1 MKFNLS
7 GNYTPMRILFLIWL
21 FTLPVGGFFLPISLT
36 YFTLYPNLILGIFL
50 TIGCRPSL
58 PFKINFKILI
68 LLYCFILLVYAICL
82 SLCLFPLQDA
92 KFDIRSLGMQ
102 LITAL
107 LLLGYAEKQSFNIAL
122 SDCIVGLKAGMY
134 AILLFGCIEF
144 LTGIHLYGHQTEL
157 LKTLSAGP
165 LSYAPV
171 FVFDNPN
178 DYLMCMLFLF
188 QVLLLIDLK
197 FQHSQGQIVA
207 IILILWMFSDAAS
220 CQFAKLNLGIIG
232 LAFLIDR
239 YRVWIVSFRLWL
251 FSMVCFTIIFIVICM
266 THAIFIGPK
275 FQNAK
280 HYRLNSILLLEKHG
294 TVWKV
299 DSARSVLNSKEQ
311 ISVEN
316 YLDSINTR
324 GGHTSKHLRQQ
335 LISKGLG
342 YIREHYILGLGP
354 GGFKNAILQNPPI
367 TTGQHVSPH
376 NFPIELISQFGI
388 LGSLYFVI
396 LLILWIKLFR
406 VLKYSDW
413 SKVYFFSLIL
423 SMPIIWSMSSAYL
436 YQFTHWLLLPVCFVF
451 YTCLKSHAAFSRN

>member
-1 MKFNLS
+1 M
-7 GNYTPMRILFLIWL
+7 
-21 FTLPVGGFFLPISLT
+21 
-36 YFTLYPNLILGIFL
+36 
-50 TIGCRPSL
+50 
-58 PFKINFKILI
+58 
-68 LLYCFILLVYAICL
+68 

-102 LITAL
+102 FLTAL

-144 LTGIHLYGHQTEL
+144 LTGIHLYGHHTEL
-157 LKTLSAGP
+157 LKTLTAGP

-171 FVFDNPN
+171 FVFDNTN

-232 LAFLIDR
+232 LAFLVDR

-266 THAIFIGPK
+266 THSIFIGPK

-280 HYRLNSILLLEKHG
+280 
-294 TVWKV
+294 
-299 DSARSVLNSKEQ
+299 Q
-311 ISVEN
+311 
-316 YLDSINTR
+316 
-324 GGHTSKHLRQQ
+324 
-335 LISKGLG
+335 
-342 YIREHYILGLGP
+342 
-354 GGFKNAILQNPPI
+354 
-367 TTGQHVSPH
+367 
-376 NFPIELISQFGI
+376 
-388 LGSLYFVI
+388 
-396 LLILWIKLFR
+396 
-406 VLKYSDW
+406 
-413 SKVYFFSLIL
+413 
-423 SMPIIWSMSSAYL
+423 
-436 YQFTHWLLLPVCFVF
+436 
-451 YTCLKSHAAFSRN
+451 

>member
-7 GNYTPMRILFLIWL
+7 GNYTPMRILFLLWL
-21 FTLPVGGFFLPISLT
+21 FTLPVGAFLLPISLK

-50 TIGCRPSL
+50 AIACIPSS
-58 PFKINFKILI
+58 PFKINFTTLI

-82 SLCLFPLQDA
+82 SLFVFPLQDA

-102 LITAL
+102 FLTAL
-107 LLLGYAEKQSFNIAL
+107 LLLGYAEKQSFKIAL
-122 SDCIVGLKAGMY
+122 ADCIVGLKAGMY
-134 AILLFGCIEF
+134 AMLLFGCIEF
-144 LTGIHLYGHQTEL
+144 LSGIHLYGQQTEL
-157 LKTLSAGP
+157 LKTLPAGP

-188 QVLLLIDLK
+188 QVLLLIDHK
-197 FQHSQGQIVA
+197 FQHSQGQIIA

-220 CQFAKLNLGIIG
+220 CQFAKLNLCIIG
-232 LAFLIDR
+232 LAFLVDK
-239 YRVWIVSFRLWL
+239 YRVWMVSFRLWL
-251 FSMVCFTIIFIVICM
+251 FSMVCFTLIFIVVCI
-266 THAIFIGPK
+266 THTIFIGPK

-294 TVWKV
+294 TTWNV
-299 DSARSVLNSKEQ
+299 DSARHVLNSEDQ

-324 GGHTSKHLRQQ
+324 GGHTSTYLRQQ
-335 LISKGLG
+335 LILKGIG
-342 YIREHYILGLGP
+342 FIREHYILGLGP
-354 GGFKNAILQNPPI
+354 GGFKNAILQNPQI
-367 TTGQHVSPH
+367 TTGQHISAH

-396 LLILWIKLFR
+396 LVVLWYKIYR
-406 VLKYSDW
+406 VLKYTDW
-413 SKVYFFSLIL
+413 SKVYFFSLII